1 VEKLYKALIWLAGVA
16 LALGLVITFLYTAM
30 AMNNLPNGYALGH
43 PDGPI
48 AVFFTTL
55 STQKLSIVAD
65 LSGVL
70 GDGAIALAAALAW
83 MEGRRGWLTALI
95 GVRAALLLQY
105 TADMTWNYLLN
116 LNAASGSMNSGAV
129 NVGEFNFVNF
139 AVPLIPVALALIFAL
154 AHRKAAAIETNV
166 TEAKATESDGTLEII
181 RSPL

>member
-1 VEKLYKALIWLAGVA
+1 VDKLYKALIWLAGVA
-16 LALGLVITFLYTAM
+16 LALGLLVTYLYMTM
-30 AMNNLPNGYALGH
+30 ANSNLPNGYALGH

-116 LNAASGSMNSGAV
+116 LNAASGSINSGAV

-139 AVPLIPVALALIFAL
+139 AVPLIPVALALLYAL
-154 AHRKAAAIETNV
+154 THRKAAATV
-166 TEAKATESDGTLEII
+166 SDAAESDATLEII